1 MKIGLFVSVTDSS
14 LDPAVLAQRAEAL
27 GFESFWV
34 SEHSLIPVHTTSDP
48 FRRPAEEGIPPGYAH
63 IVDPFVALARASA
76 VTETIKL
83 GTGVCLVPEH
93 NPLRLAKEV
102 ATLDRFSGGRFIFGI
117 GSGWLKEETEIMGG
131 DFPHRWTQTKDAVM
145 AMKELWT
152 KELPEYH
159 GRYFDFPPVHFY
171 PKPAQ
176 KPHPPIFLGGSAKNV
191 FKRVVEWAD
200 GWMPTKPSVEEIE
213 QGRKALDG
221 LAAQAGRDPASIEVV
236 AFGRPGLFRDRTI
249 IDDLFRAGANR
260 VVIRLDPSGGPEAL
274 TTMEEIAGRAGV

>member
-102 ATLDRFSGGRFIFGI
+102 ATLDHFSGGRFIFGI

-159 GRYFDFPPVHFY
+159 GRYFDFPPVHFS

-221 LAAQAGRDPASIEVV
+221 LAAQVGRDPASIEVV